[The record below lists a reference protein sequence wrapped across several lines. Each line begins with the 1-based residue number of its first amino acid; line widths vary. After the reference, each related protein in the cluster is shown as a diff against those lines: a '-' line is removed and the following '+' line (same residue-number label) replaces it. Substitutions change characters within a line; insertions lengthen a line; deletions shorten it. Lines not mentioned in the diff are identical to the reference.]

1 MERSVNNALNIVIVE
16 EACLSRNVLVKAL
29 EVWGYRCVVAESE
42 KAAWSALQ
50 AAAAPRLA
58 LVDWY
63 ADFLDCEEFFD
74 ALRANPSLRDVFILG
89 GVPRGAVGAIRRCI
103 MAGADDYVTRPY
115 DLDEVRLRLHSACKM
130 MGLPSQGPVFP
141 QE

>member
-1 MERSVNNALNIVIVE
+1 MERRVKNGLSIVIVE

-29 EVWGYRCVVAESE
+29 GTWGYRCVVADTEES
-42 KAAWSALQ
+42 AWSALQ

-63 ADFLDCEEFFD
+63 ADFMDCEEFFEG
-74 ALRANPSLRDVFILG
+74 LRSNPALRDVFILG

-103 MAGADDYVTRPY
+103 MAGADDFVARPY
-115 DLDEVRLRLHSACKM
+115 DLDEVRLRLHGASKM
-130 MGLPSQGPVFP
+130 LGLSPQGPVFP